1 MFVQEN
7 PDRKKSYNNNNNNNN
22 NDKDYMENKQK
33 YSIDFTGYYRLT

>member
-7 PDRKKSYNNNNNNNN
+7 PDRKKSYNNNNN